1 MWEHRRKVT
10 VRELLPWLPTA
21 AGVCGL
27 VALLIFAAVQ
37 FTSTPEVP
45 VTAAPAPAAPYL
57 PPYSPPSFTPSPLP
71 SLPLPPPSPP
81 VPPPGTIA
89 PVTSPAPRP
98 SVTSSKTPAATRPP
112 ALTGAYRVVE
122 SFGDGFIGEVLIRNA
137 SGRDLDWRAD
147 LRFPDADR
155 LITSWVESAPQ
166 ATLTRSGNRFVWS
179 SGVPVPAGGE
189 VALRFHFGREGTVDR
204 PASCLVNGTTCT
216 NLR

>member
-1 MWEHRRKVT
+1 MWDHRRKVA
-10 VRELLPWLPTA
+10 VRELLPWLPTL

-37 FTSTPEVP
+37 FTSAPEVP
-45 VTAAPAPAAPYL
+45 VTAAPQPAPPYL
-57 PPYSPPSFTPSPLP
+57 PPYLPPSPLP
-71 SLPLPPPSPP
+71 PLPSAT
-81 VPPPGTIA
+81 VA
-89 PVTSPAPRP
+89 PVTSSAPRP
-98 SVTSSKTPAATRPP
+98 SATPSVSPSATPSRTRTRTRPP

-137 SGRDLDWRAD
+137 AGRDLDWQAE

-166 ATLTRSGNRFVWS
+166 ATLTRSGDRFVWS

-189 VALRFHFGREGTVDR
+189 VALRFHFGRDGTADR

>member
-1 MWEHRRKVT
+1 MRDQRRKVA
-10 VRELLPWLPTA
+10 VRELLPWLPTV

-37 FTSTPEVP
+37 FTAAPEAP
-45 VTAAPAPAAPYL
+45 ITAAPQPAPPYL
-57 PPYSPPSFTPSPLP
+57 PPYVPP
-71 SLPLPPPSPP
+71 PPPSA
-81 VPPPGTIA
+81 TIA
-89 PVTSPAPRP
+89 PVTSTAPSR
-98 SVTSSKTPAATRPP
+98 SVTASRTRSGPSPSRTTPSPARSSARPP
-112 ALTGAYRVVE
+112 VLTGAYRVVE

-137 SGRDLDWRAD
+137 SARDLGWRAE

-166 ATLTRSGNRFVWS
+166 ATLTRSGDRFSWS

-189 VALRFHFGREGTVDR
+189 VALRFHFGRDGTVDR
-204 PASCLVNGTTCT
+204 PASCVVNGTTCT